1 MEKNR
6 EQIKNLEEKEYSSKI
21 EVHFFRHGESEP
33 AVEGK
38 DTERELT
45 QKGKEQGVERSQE
58 GTELKQALA
67 FGSPRRRAQQTAG
80 FVMAGKSEIITGS
93 ESLDELKG
101 KLESD
106 LKIGKKIAIEEKLDY
121 SEDFSTEYYKRM
133 WEHIRSGDILKFLVK
148 ESDKLA
154 KELDDDKSLTYS
166 RSARQIAEIIKKY
179 LTISPRWNELVSD
192 KTKSYSDT
200 LERFMGTHQTVPESF
215 LAKVIEKTKG
225 IAERDRFIGIL
236 DNKGFDYTEGFDLEI
251 LNTVN
256 GPVIRVHYKRIKD
269 NNEPYVF
276 DEEVG
281 TELIDE
287 IINEGK

>member
-1 MEKNR
+1 MENFR
-6 EQIKNLEEKEYSSKI
+6 EQIKNPEEGYSSKI

-33 AVEGK
+33 AIGGK

-45 QKGKEQGVERSQE
+45 QKGREQAIKNAHEDTKLE
-58 GTELKQALA
+58 QALS

-80 FVMAGKSEIITGS
+80 FVMGGENEIITGN
-93 ESLDELKG
+93 ESLDELKS

-121 SEDFSTEYYKRM
+121 SEDVSTEYYKRVS
-133 WEHIRSGDILKFLVK
+133 EHIRSGDILKFLVK
-148 ESDKLA
+148 ESDKVA
-154 KELDDDKSLTYS
+154 KELGDDKTLTYS

-179 LTISPRWNELVSD
+179 LTISPRWNELVTD

-215 LAKVIEKTKG
+215 LAKIIEKTKG
-225 IAERDRFIGIL
+225 VGERDKFIETL

-251 LNTVN
+251 LSTAS
-256 GPVIRVHYKRIKD
+256 GPVIHIHYKKVKD
-269 NNEPYVF
+269 EEEPYIF
-276 DEEVG
+276 DQEIS
-281 TELIDE
+281 TEMIDA